1 MLSSESQPSLLP
13 SGQPSG
19 VAAGM
24 LPGFQLSANGVGP
37 ASGGD
42 VRFIA
47 LASGSKGNCSAIVMR
62 HDGVTRTVLIDLGIH
77 PKRANQLLIERG
89 VPPHSVE
96 CALLTHLDS
105 DHAHPAW
112 CQHLPRHATIRMHK
126 THAGRAGRQGM
137 LFHRSEPF
145 DGAFWTDPVGGIHVD
160 PVMMSHDEQ
169 GVASFRFT
177 FACGGTMGFATD
189 LGRATQKLIDHM
201 KGVDVLVIESNY
213 CPILQQKSNRPA
225 FLKRRIMNGSGHL
238 SNEQCLEAVRAIEPR
253 EHVVLIHLSQ
263 ECNRPE
269 LVLDMHAGADYA
281 LTVATQ
287 DEPTRWVRLGKR
299 IEVQMGSA
307 MFAKTATDTTMPACD

>member
-1 MLSSESQPSLLP
+1 MLSSESKPLLSPLAQGLLP
-13 SGQPSG
+13 T
-19 VAAGM
+19 AATHAHAGT
-24 LPGFQLSANGVGP
+24 A
-37 ASGGD
+37 GGAD

-62 HDGVTRTVLIDLGIH
+62 SGGVTRTVLIDLGIH

-96 CALLTHLDS
+96 CAILTHLDS

-145 DGAFWTDPVGGIHVD
+145 DGAFVTDPVDGIRVD

-213 CPILQQKSNRPA
+213 CPILQQKSHRPA

-238 SNEQCLEAVRAIEPR
+238 SNEQCLDAVRAIEPR

-287 DEPTRWVRLGKR
+287 DEPTRWVRVGRRPAVHLGTGLLTT
-299 IEVQMGSA
+299 QA
-307 MFAKTATDTTMPACD
+307 TAPAVPECD

>member
-1 MLSSESQPSLLP
+1 MLNTVSTSSLL
-13 SGQPSG
+13 
-19 VAAGM
+19 AAGPISVSTPET
-24 LPGFQLSANGVGP
+24 LPGFEVAGSAAGAGNVT
-37 ASGGD
+37 D

-47 LASGSKGNCSAIVMR
+47 LASGSKGNCSAIVMK
-62 HDGVTRTVLIDLGIH
+62 HGGATRTVLIDLGIH

-96 CALLTHLDS
+96 CAILTHLDS

-145 DGAFWTDPVGGIHVD
+145 DGAFFTDPVGGIQVD

-177 FACGGTMGFATD
+177 FSCGATMGFATD

-213 CPILQQKSNRPA
+213 CPILQQKSSRPA

-238 SNEQCLEAVRAIEPR
+238 SNQQCLDAVKAIEPR

-287 DEPTRWVRLGKR
+287 DEPTRWVRVGKKVLST
-299 IEVQMGSA
+299 EY
-307 MFAKTATDTTMPACD
+307 